1 MLISRFDYSTIN
13 IHSVNMNIQDH
24 LTQDQSTLKRKYNEE
39 YDTQDKT
46 PIKRKCEYLD
56 VNIHKNMSEKR
67 NGNFI
72 IHDKLCTCCKRMTNK
87 ISEYT
92 STVTRESYKIDD
104 DYTCKSSNC
113 IYLVTCGIC
122 DKQYVGKTTMSM
134 RKRHQLHRRDI
145 KANIGGLGAHFF
157 KHAEEMK
164 ININTNMEEIIQH
177 FK

>member
-1 MLISRFDYSTIN
+1 
-13 IHSVNMNIQDH
+13 MNIQDH
-24 LTQDQSTLKRKYNEE
+24 LTQDRPTLKRKYGE
-39 YDTQDKT
+39 DQSTQDKT

-56 VNIHKNMSEKR
+56 VNIHKNMSDKR
-67 NGNFI
+67 NGNFVI
-72 IHDKLCTCCKRMTNK
+72 QDKVCICCKRMMNK

-92 STVTRESYKIDD
+92 STVTRESYKIDG

-134 RKRHQLHRRDI
+134 RKRHKQHRCEI
-145 KANIGGLGAHFF
+145 KANIGGLGTHFF

-164 ININTNMEEIIQH
+164 INMDTSLEDIMQH
-177 FK
+177 FN

>member
-24 LTQDQSTLKRKYNEE
+24 LTQDQSTLKRKYKEE

-72 IHDKLCTCCKRMTNK
+72 IHRTCCKRMTNK

-104 DYTCKSSNC
+104 NYTCKSSNC

-134 RKRHQLHRRDI
+134 RKRHKKHRYEI
-145 KANIGGLGAHFF
+145 KNNASGL
-157 KHAEEMK
+157 
-164 ININTNMEEIIQH
+164 
-177 FK
+177 